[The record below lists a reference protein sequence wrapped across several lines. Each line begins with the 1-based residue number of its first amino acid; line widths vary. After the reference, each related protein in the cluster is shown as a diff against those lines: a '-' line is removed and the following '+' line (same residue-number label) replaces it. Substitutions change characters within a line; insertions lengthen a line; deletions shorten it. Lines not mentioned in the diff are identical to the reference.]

1 MMTPARRLT
10 VIGLRP
16 SSVELRDIPKKLL
29 RYRPYG
35 PFNTCSSV
43 ECVSDASRT
52 SGQEP
57 SMTDPLS
64 DHETD
69 LVDLTD
75 LPLSQVMTMDDSVLA
90 QSLRRLAQ
98 DVDQQEYI
106 VAGYQSFLM

>member
-1 MMTPARRLT
+1 
-10 VIGLRP
+10 
-16 SSVELRDIPKKLL
+16 
-29 RYRPYG
+29 
-35 PFNTCSSV
+35 
-43 ECVSDASRT
+43 
-52 SGQEP
+52 
-57 SMTDPLS
+57 MTDPLS